1 MRPYPIDRPRP
12 PLTRQPP
19 FRGPISRRELLRV
32 GSLGL
37 MGVTL
42 PRLLEAD
49 ESRQTAE
56 APDHAP
62 RADACILIFLNGGP
76 SHLDMWDMKPDAP
89 EGIRG
94 EFKPIASS
102 VPGLQVSEHLPRL
115 ATVMHHFSLVRSMH
129 HSVNNAHALAVY
141 TSLTGH
147 DRGDGNVAVG
157 AAGVDYPSIGSTLA
171 ALRPPRAATVANV
184 SLPYITKEG
193 AGGPP
198 QPGFFG
204 GLLGKAYD
212 PLFVLNDPNAA
223 NFSVPELT
231 LLGDVPVE
239 RLSGRRGLCRQLDVA
254 GGQIGEGGR
263 GDAAV
268 NTMDRFQQRAFDLLT
283 SAATQRAFRIG
294 EEADPVRE
302 RYGRNIYGQS
312 VLLARRMIEAGT
324 RVVTIS
330 WAPDANATWD
340 THGGNFARLKSTLLP
355 QFDAACA
362 SLVEDLA
369 ERKLLDR
376 TLLAVL
382 GDFGRTPK
390 VNANQG
396 GRDHWNYCYSLML
409 GGGGIRGG
417 YVYGA
422 SDRIGA
428 FPARDALV
436 PGDIIATIYHQL
448 GLSAERLIH
457 DSLGRPYRLVAAGNV
472 VPELLT

>member
-1 MRPYPIDRPRP
+1 MYRSRP
-12 PLTRQPP
+12 PVSDEVAGAPRL
-19 FRGPISRRELLRV
+19 SRRELLRV
-32 GSLGL
+32 GSTGL

-42 PRLLEAD
+42 PRLLEAGENLPSGD
-49 ESRQTAE
+49 
-56 APDHAP
+56 P
-62 RADACILIFLNGGP
+62 RPAADACIVIFLNGGP

-94 EFKPIASS
+94 EFKPINTS

-115 ATVMHHFSLVRSMH
+115 ATVMHRFSLVRSMH

-157 AAGVDYPSIGSTLA
+157 TAPADYPSLGSTMA
-171 ALRPPRAATVANV
+171 ALRPPEAATVANV

-204 GLLGKAYD
+204 GLLGNAYD

-231 LLGDVPVE
+231 LLGEVPVE
-239 RLSGRRGLCRQLDVA
+239 RLSGRRQLRGTLDDACR
-254 GGQIGEGGR
+254 GQR
-263 GDAAV
+263 AADA
-268 NTMDRFQQRAFDLLT
+268 MDRFQQRAFDLLT
-283 SAATQRAFRIG
+283 SAATQRAFRIA
-294 EEADPVRE
+294 EEPDMVRE

-312 VLLARRMIEAGT
+312 VLLARRLIEAGT

-340 THGGNFARLKSTLLP
+340 THGGNFAKLKSTLLP
-355 QFDAACA
+355 QFDAACT

-369 ERKLLDR
+369 DRRLLDR
-376 TLLAVL
+376 TLVAVL

-409 GGGGIRGG
+409 GGGGLRGG
-417 YVYGA
+417 FVYGA

-436 PGDIIATIYHQL
+436 PGDIIATIYRQL
-448 GLSAERLIH
+448 GISAERLIY
-457 DSLGRPYRLVAAGNV
+457 DTLGRPHRLVAAGNV
-472 VPELLT
+472 VSELLA

>member
-1 MRPYPIDRPRP
+1 
-12 PLTRQPP
+12 
-19 FRGPISRRELLRV
+19 
-32 GSLGL
+32 

-42 PRLLEAD
+42 PRLLQAEDA
-49 ESRQTAE
+49 RRTAGTS
-56 APDHAP
+56 DHAP
-62 RADACILIFLNGGP
+62 RADACVVIFLNGGP
-76 SHLDMWDMKPDAP
+76 SHLDMWDMKPEAP

-94 EFKPIASS
+94 EFQPIATS
-102 VPGLQVSEHLPRL
+102 VPGVQVSEHLPRL

-157 AAGVDYPSIGSTLA
+157 AAGIDYPSIGSTLA
-171 ALRPPRAATVANV
+171 ALRPPAAATVANV

-204 GLLGKAYD
+204 GMLGKAYD

-231 LLGDVPVE
+231 LLGEVPVE
-239 RLSGRRGLCRQLDVA
+239 RLSGRRGLSRQLEVA
-254 GGQIGEGGR
+254 GGQREETGP

-268 NTMDRFQQRAFDLLT
+268 RTMDRFQQRAFELLT

-294 EEADPVRE
+294 EEPDPVRD

-369 ERKLLDR
+369 QRGLLDR
-376 TLLAVL
+376 TLVAVL

-448 GLSAERLIH
+448 GLSADRWID
-457 DSLGRPYRLVAAGNV
+457 DSLGRPHRLVAAGNV
-472 VPELLT
+472 VPDLLT

>member
-1 MRPYPIDRPRP
+1 MSQRNPITKAI
-12 PLTRQPP
+12 TR
-19 FRGPISRRELLRV
+19 RDVLRV

-42 PRLLEAD
+42 SPLLEA
-49 ESRQTAE
+49 AE
-56 APDHAP
+56 KRPAGDPAPK
-62 RADACILIFLNGGP
+62 ADACIVIFLNGGP

-94 EFKPIASS
+94 EFKPIDTR
-102 VPGLQVSEHLPRL
+102 VPGLQVGEHLPRL
-115 ATVMHHFSLVRSMH
+115 ATVMQHFSVVRSMH

-157 AAGVDYPSIGSTLA
+157 AAGVDYPSIGSTMA
-171 ALRPPRAATVANV
+171 ALRPPDATTVANV

-231 LLGDVPVE
+231 LLGEVPVE
-239 RLSGRRGLCRQLDVA
+239 RLTGRRQLRGTLDDA
-254 GGQIGEGGR
+254 GR
-263 GDAAV
+263 GQSAVDA
-268 NTMDRFQQRAFDLLT
+268 MDRFQQRAFDLLT
-283 SAATQRAFRIG
+283 SPAAQRAFRIA
-294 EEADPVRE
+294 EETDAVRE

-312 VLLARRMIEAGT
+312 VLLARRLIEAGT

-340 THGGNFARLKSTLLP
+340 THGGNFSKLKSTLLP
-355 QFDAACA
+355 QFDAACT
-362 SLVEDLA
+362 SLVEDLVA
-369 ERKLLDR
+369 RGLFDR
-376 TLLAVL
+376 TLVAVL

-417 YVYGA
+417 FVYGA

-448 GLSAERLIH
+448 GISADRWVH
-457 DSLGRPYRLVAAGNV
+457 DSLGRPHRLVASGNV
-472 VPELLT
+472 VSDLLA

>member
-1 MRPYPIDRPRP
+1 MP
-12 PLTRQPP
+12 PSLSPLRGTTLRQPL
-19 FRGPISRRELLRV
+19 SRRQLLRI

-49 ESRQTAE
+49 ERRAIDG
-56 APDHAP
+56 PPP
-62 RADACILIFLNGGP
+62 RADACIVIFLNGGP

-94 EFKPIASS
+94 EFKPIATS
-102 VPGLQVSEHLPRL
+102 VPGMQVSEHLPRL
-115 ATVMHHFSLVRSMH
+115 ATAMHHFSVVRSMH

-147 DRGDGNVAVG
+147 DRGDMNRIVG
-157 AAGVDYPSIGSTLA
+157 AGGVDYPSIGSTLA
-171 ALRPPRAATVANV
+171 ALRPPEAATVANV
-184 SLPYITKEG
+184 TLPYITKEG

-204 GLLGKAYD
+204 GLLGNSYD
-212 PLFVLNDPNAA
+212 PLFVLHDPNAA

-231 LLGDVPVE
+231 LSSEVPVE
-239 RLSGRRGLCRQLDVA
+239 RLSLRRQLCGTLSDVSRRGTL
-254 GGQIGEGGR
+254 I
-263 GDAAV
+263 DA
-268 NTMDRFQQRAFDLLT
+268 MDRFQQRAFDLLT
-283 SAATQRAFRIG
+283 SPATQRAFRIAA
-294 EEADPVRE
+294 EPEAVRE

-312 VLLARRMIEAGT
+312 VLLARRLIEAGT

-340 THGGNFARLKSTLLP
+340 THGGNFTKLKSTLLP

-362 SLVEDLA
+362 SLVEDLR
-369 ERKLLDR
+369 ERRLLDR
-376 TLLAVL
+376 TLIAVL

-417 YVYGA
+417 FVYGA
-422 SDRIGA
+422 SDRNGA

-448 GLSAERLIH
+448 GIAADRWIY
-457 DSLGRPYRLVAAGNV
+457 DSLRRPHRLVAAGNV
-472 VPELLT
+472 VGELLA

>member
-1 MRPYPIDRPRP
+1 MHQDRSAIPDAVS
-12 PLTRQPP
+12 P
-19 FRGPISRRELLRV
+19 FSRRQLLRV

-42 PRLLEAD
+42 PRLLAAD
-49 ESRQTAE
+49 ERRQAGG
-56 APDHAP
+56 PAP
-62 RADACILIFLNGGP
+62 RADACIVIFLNGGP

-94 EFKPIASS
+94 EFKPIATS
-102 VPGLQVSEHLPRL
+102 VPGMHVSEHLPKL
-115 ATVMHHFSLVRSMH
+115 ATAMNHFSVVRSMH

-147 DRGDGNVAVG
+147 DRGDANQIVG
-157 AAGVDYPSIGSTLA
+157 SGGVDYPSIGSTMA
-171 ALRPPRAATVANV
+171 ALRPPEAATVANV
-184 SLPYITKEG
+184 TLPYITKEG

-204 GLLGKAYD
+204 GLLGKSYD

-231 LLGDVPVE
+231 LLSDVSAA
-239 RLSGRRGLCRQLDVA
+239 RLAGRRQLRGTLGDGSR
-254 GGQIGEGGR
+254 GGAAI
-263 GDAAV
+263 DA
-268 NTMDRFQQRAFDLLT
+268 MDQFQQRAFDLLT
-283 SAATQRAFRIG
+283 SPTAQRAFRIAD
-294 EEADPVRE
+294 EPDPVRE

-312 VLLARRMIEAGT
+312 VLLARRLIEAGT

-340 THGGNFARLKSTLLP
+340 THGGNFAKLKTTLLP
-355 QFDAACA
+355 QFDAACT
-362 SLVEDLA
+362 SLVEDLR
-369 ERKLLDR
+369 ERHLLDR
-376 TLLAVL
+376 TLVAVL
-382 GDFGRTPK
+382 GDFGRSPK
-390 VNANQG
+390 VNGNQG

-417 YVYGA
+417 FVHGA
-422 SDRIGA
+422 SDPSGA

-436 PGDIIATIYHQL
+436 PGDIIATIYQQL
-448 GLSAERLIH
+448 GLAADRWIY
-457 DSLGRPYRLVAAGNV
+457 DPLGRPHRLVAAGNV
-472 VPELLT
+472 VPELLS

>member
-1 MRPYPIDRPRP
+1 
-12 PLTRQPP
+12 
-19 FRGPISRRELLRV
+19 
-32 GSLGL
+32 
-37 MGVTL
+37 MGVSL
-42 PRLLEAD
+42 PRLLAAD
-49 ESRQTAE
+49 EARGNG
-56 APDHAP
+56 APAP
-62 RADACILIFLNGGP
+62 RADACIVIFLNGGP

-115 ATVMHHFSLVRSMH
+115 ATAMHRFSLVRSMH

-157 AAGVDYPSIGSTLA
+157 TAPVDYPSIGSTLA
-171 ALRPPRAATVANV
+171 ALRPPQLATVANV

-204 GLLGKAYD
+204 GLLGRAYD

-231 LLGDVPVE
+231 LLGEVPAE
-239 RLSGRRGLCRQLDVA
+239 RLAGRRQLRGVLA
-254 GGQIGEGGR
+254 EGHR
-263 GDAAV
+263 TDTAVDA
-268 NTMDRFQQRAFDLLT
+268 MDRFQQRAFDLLT
-283 SAATQRAFRIG
+283 SPAAQRAFRIG
-294 EEADPVRE
+294 EEADPVRD

-312 VLLARRMIEAGT
+312 VLLARRLIEAGT

-340 THGGNFARLKSTLLP
+340 THGGNFTKLKSTLLP
-355 QFDAACA
+355 QFDAACT
-362 SLVEDLA
+362 SLVEDLV
-369 ERKLLDR
+369 ERGLFDR
-376 TLLAVL
+376 TLVAVL

-409 GGGGIRGG
+409 GGGGLRGG
-417 YVYGA
+417 FVYGA

-448 GLSAERLIH
+448 GIAADREIY
-457 DSLGRPYRLVAAGNV
+457 DSQRRPHRLVAAGNPV
-472 VPELLT
+472 VPLLA

>member
-1 MRPYPIDRPRP
+1 MSLRSPIAKGA
-12 PLTRQPP
+12 TR
-19 FRGPISRRELLRV
+19 RDILRV

-42 PRLLEAD
+42 SRLLEA
-49 ESRQTAE
+49 AE
-56 APDHAP
+56 KRSVGDPAPK
-62 RADACILIFLNGGP
+62 ADACIVIFLNGGP
-76 SHLDMWDMKPDAP
+76 SHLDMWDMKPEAP

-94 EFKPIASS
+94 EFKPIDTR
-102 VPGLQVSEHLPRL
+102 VPGIQVSEHLPRL
-115 ATVMHHFSLVRSMH
+115 ATVMQHFSVVRSMH

-157 AAGVDYPSIGSTLA
+157 AAGVDYPSIGSTMA
-171 ALRPPRAATVANV
+171 ALRPPDAATVANV

-231 LLGDVPVE
+231 LLGEVPVE
-239 RLSGRRGLCRQLDVA
+239 RLSGRRQLRGTLDDACR
-254 GGQIGEGGR
+254 GQSAV
-263 GDAAV
+263 DA
-268 NTMDRFQQRAFDLLT
+268 MDRFQQRAFDLLT
-283 SAATQRAFRIG
+283 SPAAQRAFRIA
-294 EEADPVRE
+294 EETDAVRE

-312 VLLARRMIEAGT
+312 VLLARRLIEAGT

-340 THGGNFARLKSTLLP
+340 THGGNFSKLKSTLLP
-355 QFDAACA
+355 QFDAACT
-362 SLVEDLA
+362 SLVEDLVG
-369 ERKLLDR
+369 RGLFDR
-376 TLLAVL
+376 TLVAVL

-417 YVYGA
+417 FVYGA
-422 SDRIGA
+422 SDRTGA
-428 FPARDALV
+428 FPARDPLV
-436 PGDIIATIYHQL
+436 PGDIIATIYHLL
-448 GLSAERLIH
+448 GISADRWIH
-457 DSLGRPYRLVAAGNV
+457 DSLGRPHRLVASGNL
-472 VPELLT
+472 VPDLLA

>member
-1 MRPYPIDRPRP
+1 MNCFPTHDTTS
-12 PLTRQPP
+12 LL
-19 FRGPISRRELLRV
+19 SRRQLLRV

-42 PRLLEAD
+42 PRLLEAEEHRRAGD
-49 ESRQTAE
+49 P
-56 APDHAP
+56 APA
-62 RADACILIFLNGGP
+62 ADACIVIFLNGGP
-76 SHLDMWDMKPDAP
+76 SHLDMWDMKPTAP

-94 EFKPIASS
+94 EFKPIDTS

-115 ATVMHHFSLVRSMH
+115 ATVMHRFSLVRSMH

-157 AAGVDYPSIGSTLA
+157 AAPVDYPSLGSTMA
-171 ALRPPRAATVANV
+171 AMRPPEAATVANV

-204 GLLGKAYD
+204 GLLGNAYD

-231 LLGDVPVE
+231 LLGEVPPD
-239 RLSGRRGLCRQLDVA
+239 RLSGRRQLRTTL
-254 GGQIGEGGR
+254 GESSR
-263 GDAAV
+263 GNNAVDA
-268 NTMDRFQQRAFDLLT
+268 MDRFQQRAFDLLT
-283 SAATQRAFRIG
+283 SVATQRAFRIA
-294 EEADPVRE
+294 EEPDGVRE

-312 VLLARRMIEAGT
+312 VLLARRLIEAGT

-340 THGGNFARLKSTLLP
+340 THGGNFSKLKSTLLP
-355 QFDAACA
+355 QFDAACT

-369 ERKLLDR
+369 DRRMLDR
-376 TLLAVL
+376 TLVAVL

-409 GGGGIRGG
+409 GGGGLRGG
-417 YVYGA
+417 FVYGA

-436 PGDIIATIYHQL
+436 PGDIIATLYHQL
-448 GLSAERLIH
+448 GISADRLIY
-457 DSLGRPYRLVAAGNV
+457 DSLGRPHRLVAAGNV
-472 VPELLT
+472 VGDLLA